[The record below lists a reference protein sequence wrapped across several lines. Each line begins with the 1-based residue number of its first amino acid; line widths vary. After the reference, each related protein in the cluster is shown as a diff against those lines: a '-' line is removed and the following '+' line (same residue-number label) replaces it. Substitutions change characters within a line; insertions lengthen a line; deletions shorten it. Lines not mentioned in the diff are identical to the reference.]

1 MKYRIVAR
9 LLLVGGGEFREAD
22 VMQSRAAKPSWSAL
36 RRACWMLLGLLL
48 ASLPAIGAARAAPD
62 PALIAKGQ
70 YIARLADCMACHTR
84 PGGTPFA
91 GGLEMTTPFGS
102 LSTPNITP
110 DPDTGI
116 GNWSDEEFYNA
127 VTDGIGL
134 HGEYLYPVMPFT
146 SFTKMTRT
154 DVMAVKAYLFSLK
167 PVYAPR
173 APNDMAFPFDIRST
187 LMVWRELYFHPGV
200 FQPDPKRSAAWNRG
214 AYIVEGPGHCGECH
228 SPRNILGGTE
238 NADSLAGGQL
248 GNWLAPNIS
257 ADPRWGI
264 GDWSIKDIVT
274 FLKTGAQKTEGVAFG
289 PMAEVVHDSL
299 RYATVADLTA
309 VAEFLK
315 SGPERVPG
323 PAGEIASRSDL
334 QHGQQIYVNNCAQC
348 HQDKGRGIPSVVPNL
363 AANAAVNA
371 AEPNDVIDAV
381 LNGLHGTGNYG
392 TMPSFAGALGD
403 QDVADVVNY
412 VRRGWANRAPTDATP
427 ALVASLREPGAAGGA
442 GSEAARAFDC
452 PAVGS
457 AEIPNVLAD
466 PADANFLVSANDAD
480 MANKIDEL
488 LYRIQGDNPGIS
500 STSLFDSLD
509 AAYCPVVAN
518 QPGLT
523 YGQKRAL
530 LMRFN
535 NQLQLRI
542 AAMTA
547 GAGDEILASVPLPP
561 NVMQLI
567 NDAAAAR
574 HETPSRWM
582 GQALTRAA
590 TGQQP

>member
-1 MKYRIVAR
+1 MA
-9 LLLVGGGEFREAD
+9 REAGLT
-22 VMQSRAAKPSWSAL
+22 RAHAAKPATPSL
-36 RRACWMLLGLLL
+36 RRAGWMLLGLFLG
-48 ASLPAIGAARAAPD
+48 SLPAITPASAAGD
-62 PALIAKGQ
+62 PGLVEKGQ
-70 YIARLADCMACHTR
+70 YLARLADCMACHTR
-84 PGGTPFA
+84 ASGTPFA

-116 GNWSDEEFYNA
+116 GNWSDEEFDRA
-127 VTDGIGL
+127 VTDGIGR

-146 SFTKMTRT
+146 SYTKMTRS
-154 DVMAVKAYLFSLK
+154 DVMAIKAYLFSQK

-173 APNDMAFPFDIRST
+173 APNHMTFPFDIRST
-187 LMVWRELYFHPGV
+187 LAVWRELYFHPGV
-200 FQPDPKRSAAWNRG
+200 YRPDPKRSAAWNRG

-238 NADSLAGGQL
+238 TSQSLSGGQL

-257 ADPRWGI
+257 SDPRWGL
-264 GDWSIKDIVT
+264 GDWSVKDIAT
-274 FLKTGAQKTEGVAFG
+274 FLKTGSQKSEGVAFG

-299 RYATVADLTA
+299 RYATTADLTA

-315 SGPERVPG
+315 SGPERVPS
-323 PAGEIASRSDL
+323 PAEQLASRSDL
-334 QHGQQIYVNNCAQC
+334 QHGQKIYVSNCAQC
-348 HQDKGRGIPSVVPNL
+348 HQDKGRGIPGVVPNL
-363 AANAAVNA
+363 AANAAVNSA
-371 AEPNDVIDAV
+371 RPNDMIDAV
-381 LNGLHGTGNYG
+381 LNGLQGTGNYG
-392 TMPSFAGALGD
+392 AMPSFAGALGD

-412 VRRGWANRAPTDATP
+412 VRSGWGNEAPTNATP
-427 ALVASLREPGAAGGA
+427 ALAASLRKPGGV

-457 AEIPNVLAD
+457 AEVPNVLAD
-466 PADANFLVSANDAD
+466 PAEARFLVSADDAD
-480 MANKIDEL
+480 MGNKIDEL
-488 LYRIQGDNPGIS
+488 LYRIQNNNPGIS

-523 YGQKRAL
+523 EGQKRAL

-535 NQLQLRI
+535 NQLQQRVT
-542 AAMTA
+542 AMSA
-547 GAGDEILASVPLPP
+547 GAGDEILATVPLPP

-567 NDAAAAR
+567 NDAAAAK
-574 HETPSRWM
+574 HETPAQWM
-582 GQALTRAA
+582 GEALGRAA
-590 TGQQP
+590 TGQQ

>member
-1 MKYRIVAR
+1 VTEAR
-9 LLLVGGGEFREAD
+9 P
-22 VMQSRAAKPSWSAL
+22 AKPSRSVQP
-36 RRACWMLLGLLL
+36 RAGWTLLGLLL
-48 ASLPAIGAARAAPD
+48 TSLAVITSASAASD
-62 PALIAKGQ
+62 PSLIEKGY

-84 PGGTPFA
+84 VGGTPFA
-91 GGLEMTTPFGS
+91 GGLEMSTPFGS
-102 LSTPNITP
+102 LSSPNITP

-116 GNWSDEEFYNA
+116 GNWSDEEFLRA
-127 VTDGIGL
+127 VTDGIGR

-146 SFTKMTRT
+146 SYTKMTRS
-154 DVMAVKAYLFSLK
+154 DVMAIKAYLFSLK

-173 APNDMAFPFDIRST
+173 APNHMAFPFDIRST
-187 LMVWRELYFHPGV
+187 LVVWRELYFHPGV
-200 FQPDPKRSAAWNRG
+200 YEPDPKQSAAWNRG

-238 NADSLAGGQL
+238 TSKSLSGGQL

-257 ADPRWGI
+257 SDPRWGI
-264 GDWSIKDIVT
+264 GDWSIPDIVT
-274 FLKTGAQKTEGVAFG
+274 FLKTGSQKKEGVAFG

-299 RYATVADLTA
+299 RYATMDDLTA

-315 SGPERVPG
+315 SGPERVPS
-323 PAGEIASRSDL
+323 PAQQLATRSDL
-334 QHGQQIYVNNCAQC
+334 QRGQKIYLNNCAQC
-348 HQDKGRGIPSVVPNL
+348 HQDKGRGISGVVPNL
-363 AANAAVNA
+363 AANAAVNQDQ
-371 AEPNDVIDAV
+371 PNDMIDAV

-412 VRRGWANRAPTDATP
+412 VRRGWGNKAPTNATP
-427 ALVASLREPGAAGGA
+427 ALVASLRKPEATGGA

-466 PADANFLVSANDAD
+466 PAEASFLVSANDAD
-480 MANKIDEL
+480 MGNKIDEL
-488 LYRIQGDNPGIS
+488 LYRIQNNNPGIS
-500 STSLFDSLD
+500 STALFDSMD

-523 YGQKRAL
+523 IGQKRAML
-530 LMRFN
+530 ARFN
-535 NQLQLRI
+535 NQLQQRI
-542 AAMTA
+542 SIMGA
-547 GAGDEILASVPLPP
+547 GAGDEILATVPLPP

-567 NDAAAAR
+567 NDAAAAK
-574 HETPSRWM
+574 HETPAKWM
-582 GQALTRAA
+582 GQALTKAA
-590 TGQQP
+590 AGQQ

>member
-1 MKYRIVAR
+1 MAEAR
-9 LLLVGGGEFREAD
+9 P
-22 VMQSRAAKPSWSAL
+22 AKPSRSVLPLATI
-36 RRACWMLLGLLL
+36 ALLGLLL
-48 ASLPAIGAARAAPD
+48 TSPAAIPAASAASD
-62 PALIAKGQ
+62 PSLIDKGQ

-84 PGGTPFA
+84 VGGTPFA
-91 GGLEMTTPFGS
+91 GGLEMSTPFGS

-116 GNWSDEEFYNA
+116 GNWSDEEFFRA
-127 VTDGIGL
+127 VTDGIGR

-146 SFTKMTRT
+146 SYTKMTRS
-154 DVMAVKAYLFSLK
+154 DVMAIKAYLFSLK

-173 APNDMAFPFDIRST
+173 APNHMAFPFDIRST
-187 LMVWRELYFHPGV
+187 LVVWRELFFHPGV
-200 FQPDPKRSAAWNRG
+200 YEPDPKQSAAWNRG

-238 NADSLAGGQL
+238 TSQSLSGGQL

-257 ADPRWGI
+257 SDPRWGI
-264 GDWSIKDIVT
+264 GDWSIPDIVT
-274 FLKTGAQKTEGVAFG
+274 FLKTGSQKTEGVAFG

-299 RYATVADLTA
+299 RYATSDDLTA

-315 SGPERVPG
+315 SGPERVPS
-323 PAGEIASRSDL
+323 PAQRLATRSDL
-334 QHGQQIYVNNCAQC
+334 QRGQKVYLSNCAQC
-348 HQDKGRGIPSVVPNL
+348 HQDKGRGILGVVPNL
-363 AANAAVNA
+363 AANAAVNQ
-371 AEPNDVIDAV
+371 EQPSDVIDAV
-381 LNGLHGTGNYG
+381 LNGLHGTGSYG

-412 VRRGWANRAPTDATP
+412 VRSGWGNKAPTNATP
-427 ALVASLREPGAAGGA
+427 QLVASLRKPGAAGGA

-466 PADANFLVSANDAD
+466 PAEAGFLIGANDAD

-488 LYRIQGDNPGIS
+488 LYRIQNSNPGIS
-500 STSLFDSLD
+500 STALFDSMD
-509 AAYCPVVAN
+509 AAYCPVVAS

-523 YGQKRAL
+523 IGQKRAML
-530 LMRFN
+530 ARFN
-535 NQLQLRI
+535 NQLQQRI
-542 AAMTA
+542 SIMSA
-547 GAGDEILASVPLPP
+547 GAGDEILATVPLPP
-561 NVMQLI
+561 NIMQLI
-567 NDAAAAR
+567 NDAAAAK
-574 HETPSRWM
+574 HETPAKWM

-590 TGQQP
+590 TGQQ